1 MKVAA
6 LLLVL
11 LVACTQAF
19 YLPGVAPVEYI
30 DGDDV
35 PLKVNKLVSSKT
47 QLPYP
52 YYSLAFC
59 QPEGGIQDVA
69 ENLGEILMGDKI
81 ENSPY
86 KVRFLSLR
94 VMAGVINLSHRSKL
108 VLWSPVRSFARQ
120 TYPQIR
126 CACSRSA

>member
-1 MKVAA
+1 MRVS

-11 LVACTQAF
+11 FVICATTSAF
-19 YLPGVAPVEYI
+19 YLPGVAPKEYI
-30 DGDDV
+30 DGEEV
-35 PLKVNKLVSSKT
+35 PLKVNKLVSAKT

-59 QPEGGIQDVA
+59 QPDEIKDMA

-86 KVRFLSLR
+86 VVCYTL
-94 VMAGVINLSHRSKL
+94 
-108 VLWSPVRSFARQ
+108 
-120 TYPQIR
+120 
-126 CACSRSA
+126 